1 MGSAVNLAVL
11 QYYREVCDTGSIAKA
26 AQRLS
31 LSRQALSKAILSLE
45 DEVGIKLF
53 RRKNSGIELTAAGE
67 VLYRHTQSI
76 LQDWGRTLE
85 ELEPLKWNQRTL
97 LRVGYG
103 QMTYNLWEAGH
114 AETFGQ
120 AHPEVRL
127 SYEILPPEQ
136 LLRRLS
142 EGQLDLIISGDSG
155 DPETTFSIPIRKLPP
170 FLLLR
175 EDDPLARKEEVRL
188 EDLEHRPVLLKA
200 SPRLSEDI
208 RQAFQM
214 EGIQAEFRPF
224 PSHDPLTLLRIIR
237 NTGAVYFDTKLHFLY
252 RDLMEGLRAVPFRYE
267 GPLPLSFMTI
277 QATAPKEQRNNPVLR
292 RYIRYLASLE
302 PELTRDGK

>member
-1 MGSAVNLAVL
+1 MNLAVL
-11 QYYREVCDTGSIAKA
+11 QYYQMVCDTGSIAKA

-53 RRKNSGIELTAAGE
+53 LRKNSGIEPTAAGE
-67 VLYRHTQSI
+67 VLYRHTQAI
-76 LQDWGRTLE
+76 LQDWNRALE
-85 ELEPLKWNQRTL
+85 ELDPLKWDQRTL

-114 AETFGQ
+114 AEAFVQ

-155 DPETTFSIPIRKLPP
+155 DPETTFSVPIRKLPR

-175 EDDPLARKEEVRL
+175 EDDPLARKEEIHL
-188 EDLEHRPVLLKA
+188 ADLEGHPVLLKA

-208 RQAFQM
+208 RQAFQL

-267 GPLPLSFMTI
+267 GTLPLSFMNI

-292 RYIRYLASLE
+292 QYIRYLTELK
-302 PELTRDGK
+302 PEAGE